1 MDTWA
6 WLALANRRDANHEF
20 AKACYAKLT
29 ISGYK
34 LITSDYVLDELITAL
49 FKNVAFNTALRFIE
63 SLLAAINSNRVL
75 LELVTENRF
84 RVAWS
89 LRKKYKDKPDISF
102 TDLTSM
108 VTMQDLT
115 IYKVFTGD
123 AHFEEVNLGFELL
136 RKWPAAAR

>member
-1 MDTWA
+1 MVESVFMDTWA
-6 WLALANRRDANHEF
+6 WLALANRRDTNHEF

-29 ISGYK
+29 KSGYK

-49 FKNVAFNTALRFIE
+49 FKNVAFNTALKFIE
-63 SLLAAINSNRVL
+63 SLFTAINSNRVV

-84 RVAWS
+84 IAAWS
-89 LRKKYKDKPDISF
+89 LRKKYKDKSDISF

-108 VTMQDLT
+108 ITMQDLT

-123 AHFEEVNLGFELL
+123 SHFEEVNLGFEILQ
-136 RKWPAAAR
+136 K